1 MSSTSGGPTP
11 LPTTPE
17 TPAVLRRPEPAWH
30 IPEPAPARA
39 ARAVARTHGLAHPLV
54 AQILLRRGLVDDA
67 LAYYLRPDVGT
78 LYDPSTLRYMGEA
91 VRVVDEAVRSGRK
104 ITVYGDYDVDGTTGA
119 SLLESYLRFRGA
131 DVRSFIPMRFEGYGL
146 SKSSIERIAK
156 EQKPEL
162 ILTVD
167 CGTSSRTEVD
177 LARSLGMEVVVTDHH
192 LPTPG
197 KETTGIVVNP
207 HIGSEA
213 YENRALAGVA
223 VGYKLVTAMHGS
235 HPLANLDLVALGTI
249 ADVMSLTGENR
260 VLVRAGLERLGHTRR
275 TGLKA
280 LLRTVATEQPCGHGG
295 AESCFPVTAEMVAFQ
310 IGPRINAIGRMGLDP
325 MLVVDLFTT
334 SDEEK
339 AAAIATQLD
348 EANRER
354 RATTNK
360 LVDEAMA
367 AVDHAAPVIVLQM
380 DVFKGIAG
388 LVAGRL
394 ASEFGK
400 PTIIIDPD
408 GHGSARSVAGDD
420 LLRTLQGSY
429 GNLASAAGHSMA
441 MGISNVTDVAAL
453 RAALEKHD
461 WPDTAGLR
469 AIHIDAVCE
478 LADLDRDLLRSLRA
492 LEPTGAGNP
501 VPLFAVSNVIVD
513 EVRTMSEGRHAK
525 LRLAAPDGTKKSAI
539 WFNHGGALPAVGD
552 RVDVA
557 GRPTENSFR
566 GITTVELQVTAL
578 RTTATPLPLT
588 LTA

>member
-1 MSSTSGGPTP
+1 MSATSESQISLSTPPTELQAP
-11 LPTTPE
+11 
-17 TPAVLRRPEPAWH
+17 RRPEPEWH
-30 IPEPAPARA
+30 IPEPAPARV
-39 ARAVARTHGLAHPLV
+39 ARSVARTHGLAHPLV

-67 LAYYLRPDVGT
+67 LAYFLRPDVGT
-78 LYDPSTLRYMGEA
+78 LHDPSALRYMGEA

-119 SLLESYLRFRGA
+119 SLLESYLRYKGA

-146 SKSSIERIAK
+146 SKHSIERIAK

-167 CGTSSRTEVD
+167 CGTSSRAEVD

-207 HIGSEA
+207 HIGSDA
-213 YENRALAGVA
+213 YENRSLAGVA

-275 TGLKA
+275 TGLRA
-280 LLRTVATEQPCGHGG
+280 LLRTVAAEQPCTHGG
-295 AESCFPVTAEMVAFQ
+295 SDSCFPVTAEMVAFQ

-325 MLVVDLFTT
+325 MLVVELFTT
-334 SDEEK
+334 SNEER
-339 AAAIATQLD
+339 ATAIAAQLD
-348 EANRER
+348 ESNRER

-360 LVDEAMA
+360 LVDEAIA
-367 AVDHAAPVIVLQM
+367 AVDPASPVIVLQM

-400 PTIIIDPD
+400 PAIVIDPD
-408 GHGSARSVAGDD
+408 GHGSARSVEGVD
-420 LLRTLQGSY
+420 LLRTLQGGY
-429 GNLASAAGHSMA
+429 GNLVSAAGHSMA

-478 LADLDRDLLRSLRA
+478 LADLDRDLLRSLKA

-501 VPLFAVSNVIVD
+501 APLFAVTDVVVD
-513 EVRTMSEGRHAK
+513 ELRLMSEGRHAK
-525 LRLAAPDGTKKSAI
+525 LRLAGGDGTKKSAI
-539 WFNHGGALPAVGD
+539 WFNHGGRLPAVGD
-552 RVDVA
+552 RIDVA
-557 GRPTENSFR
+557 GRPTENTFR
-566 GITTVELQVTAL
+566 GVTAVELQVTAV
-578 RTTATPLPLT
+578 RKTTAPLPLT
-588 LTA
+588 LAA